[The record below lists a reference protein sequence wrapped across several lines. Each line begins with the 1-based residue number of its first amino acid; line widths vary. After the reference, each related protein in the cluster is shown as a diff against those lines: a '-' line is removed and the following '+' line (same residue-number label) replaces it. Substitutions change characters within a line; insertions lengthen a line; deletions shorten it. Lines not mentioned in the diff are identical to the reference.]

1 MCSVTV
7 MEARILNQDAS
18 WVGLARPVALEEIWF
33 DVRLLASGGCQQ
45 FLVFLVLR
53 HATPVSA
60 SVFIGLTPMSQ
71 GSLSFLLQDSA
82 FPL

>member
-1 MCSVTV
+1 M

-18 WVGLARPVALEEIWF
+18 RVGLARPVALEEIWF

-60 SVFIGLTPMSQ
+60 SVVILPLHLLCVSN
-71 GSLSFLLQDSA
+71 LSFPHSYIDTRN
-82 FPL
+82 